1 MIVREGDRLTEARLG
16 WREGPRGRMTPT
28 VHDGTREVARE
39 RVEILAAT
47 DDHREALALAGWRVV
62 AK

>member
-39 RVEILAAT
+39 RVEILT
-47 DDHREALALAGWRVV
+47 EFTWTE
-62 AK
+62 

>member
-16 WREGPRGRMTPT
+16 WREGERGRMTPT

-39 RVEILAAT
+39 RVEILSAT
-47 DDHREALALAGWRVV
+47 EDQREALALAGWCVV
-62 AK
+62 EK